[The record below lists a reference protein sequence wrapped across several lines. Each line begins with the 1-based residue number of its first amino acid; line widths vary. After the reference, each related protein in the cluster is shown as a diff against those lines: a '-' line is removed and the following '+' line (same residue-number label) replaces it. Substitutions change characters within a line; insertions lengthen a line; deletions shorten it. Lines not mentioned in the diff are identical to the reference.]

1 MTTFVIPADHP
12 SLPGHFPGRPLV
24 PGVVLLERVIEA
36 VECDCLALAVV
47 PPQGSWRL
55 PQVKFLQPLLPGET
69 ARIELERSGAGNS
82 GPGNPGPGDL
92 RWRFR
97 VLRDT
102 TVLASGE
109 LARAAP
115 VTNPVE
121 TPSEPKQ

>member
-12 SLPGHFPGRPLV
+12 SLPGHFPGRSLV

-36 VECDCLALAVV
+36 VESDCRALEVV

-69 ARIELERSGAGNS
+69 ARIELERSGAGN
-82 GPGNPGPGDL
+82 PGPGDL

-109 LARAAP
+109 VARAAP

-121 TPSEPKQ
+121 TPLEQKQ